1 MLAASAL
8 RAYKTT
14 ELGSRAT
21 GGDKRELILMMYDG
35 AIGAI
40 RIGQQHAARKER
52 LPTGKQIDRALSII
66 GGMRQT
72 LDFERGGNVAV
83 NLDDLYRYLMK
94 ALVKANS
101 SLDTSI
107 MQEVV
112 DLLASVRE
120 AWASVGG
127 ETAGEVNQNLF
138 LVRS

>member
-1 MLAASAL
+1 MLAASAV

-35 AIGAI
+35 AIGAV

-52 LPTGKQIDRALSII
+52 LATGKQIDRALSII

-101 SLDTSI
+101 SLDTSL

-138 LVRS
+138 LVRP